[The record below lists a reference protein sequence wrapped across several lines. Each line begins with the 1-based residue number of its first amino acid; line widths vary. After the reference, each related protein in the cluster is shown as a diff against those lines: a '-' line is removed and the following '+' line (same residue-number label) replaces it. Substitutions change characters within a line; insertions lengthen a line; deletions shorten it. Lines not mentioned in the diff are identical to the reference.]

1 MMENNAPAAAEE
13 NQEAAETKVRRGKK
27 NKPKKPLWR
36 EILEWVVTLAAAVAI
51 ALVIRTFIFEPVRVD
66 GHSMDNTLAN
76 GEVMFVTKP
85 EYLFGDPERFDV
97 VICHYPGRG
106 STNFVK
112 RVVGLPGERLAIH
125 DDVIYIDGKAQPQPE
140 NAQWQYVAALSRPLT
155 DEQIKEYDINQSDIQ
170 SPNGVNAE
178 VMEYLRASLP
188 GSRPTDAIVVI
199 PLTNKML
206 RELKASGQITPSTSS
221 PKSPPPTGRQPN
233 TAVQTASSSPKRV

>member
-13 NQEAAETKVRRGKK
+13 NQEAAETKTRRGKK
-27 NKPKKPLWR
+27 NKPRKPLWR

-106 STNFVK
+106 NTNFVK
-112 RVVGLPGERLAIH
+112 RVVALPG
-125 DDVIYIDGKAQPQPE
+125 DVVQVSGGYL
-140 NAQWQYVAALSRPLT
+140 YV
-155 DEQIKEYDINQSDIQ
+155 
-170 SPNGVNAE
+170 NGE
-178 VMEYLRASLP
+178 KYEEEYLTYRPNYELPPYQVPEGQYFVLGDNRSNSNDSHLIGPIDRSMIKGKVRQVILPLSAWRAI
-188 GSRPTDAIVVI
+188 D
-199 PLTNKML
+199 
-206 RELKASGQITPSTSS
+206 
-221 PKSPPPTGRQPN
+221 
-233 TAVQTASSSPKRV
+233 

>member
-27 NKPKKPLWR
+27 NKPRKPLWR

-112 RVVGLPGERLAIH
+112 RVVGLPGDVVQVSGGYCTSTGEERRLPHPSPRYESGPIRSGGA
-125 DDVIYIDGKAQPQPE
+125 V
-140 NAQWQYVAALSRPLT
+140 LRP
-155 DEQIKEYDINQSDIQ
+155 
-170 SPNGVNAE
+170 
-178 VMEYLRASLP
+178 
-188 GSRPTDAIVVI
+188 
-199 PLTNKML
+199 
-206 RELKASGQITPSTSS
+206 
-221 PKSPPPTGRQPN
+221 GRQPLQLQRQPPDRPHDRSMIR
-233 TAVQTASSSPKRV
+233 ARYGQSILPLSSWRAMTDIITGGMSGQARACAAALPKIGRQESGGLMRARSGGWLGRRKD